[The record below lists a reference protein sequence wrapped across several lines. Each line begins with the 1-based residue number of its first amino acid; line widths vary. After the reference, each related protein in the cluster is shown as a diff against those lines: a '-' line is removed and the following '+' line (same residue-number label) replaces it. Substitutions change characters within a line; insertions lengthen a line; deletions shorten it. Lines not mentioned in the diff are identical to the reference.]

1 MLGEQI
7 RKLRLAR
14 NLSQV
19 ELANKLNVTKQSVST
34 WENNNIMPS
43 IDLLKRMCNVFSC
56 SADYILE
63 LEHDGVSVIETTGLT
78 LEEIAHIQQI
88 VRDLQYLESIR
99 QAQQKKNTK

>member
-19 ELANKLNVTKQSVST
+19 ELAQQLNVTKQSVSN

-43 IDLLKRMCNVFSC
+43 IDMLKRMCHVFSC
-56 SADYILE
+56 SADYLLE
-63 LEHDGVSVIETTGLT
+63 MDATDESYVSTSGLT
-78 LEEIAHIQQI
+78 LEEIAHIQQL
-88 VRDLQYLESIR
+88 VRDLQYLESFR
-99 QAQQKKNTK
+99 KLHETSKND

>member
-19 ELANKLNVTKQSVST
+19 ELAQQLNVTKQSVSN

-43 IDLLKRMCNVFSC
+43 IDMLKTHVPCFF
-56 SADYILE
+56 
-63 LEHDGVSVIETTGLT
+63 
-78 LEEIAHIQQI
+78 
-88 VRDLQYLESIR
+88 LQR
-99 QAQQKKNTK
+99 